1 MKAVH
6 SPRWIIIPPCPDRPD
21 WVSALQL
28 AAAEQ
33 GLTVADADA
42 GPATSDL
49 IVASDAAKA
58 LQAGVAPD
66 NLAVILSEIG
76 ILTPEVDSAPITDK
90 LHAAVRSSSELF
102 RRARQL
108 PVERV
113 FPAQAFDAGPVEILP
128 GLTLTRPAT
137 TASST
142 PRNRALGQAI
152 AIYADGQAHWR
163 GEIFN
168 YTSQTVRHEED
179 RTTIDLTGRPRFLIF
194 GPYVTMPAGR
204 WKAVIRLGFDQT
216 AARYQ
221 YRADW
226 GEQETYGSHIFR
238 PLREGVY
245 DLEMEFEWS
254 KPSACEMRLLVLEGA
269 FDGEVSFM
277 GVQLSRAD

>member
-1 MKAVH
+1 MKVAH

-28 AAAEQ
+28 AAAEK

-42 GPATSDL
+42 GLARGDL
-49 IVASDAAKA
+49 NISSDAAKA
-58 LQAGVAPD
+58 LKAGVEPD
-66 NLAVILSEIG
+66 NIAVILSEIG
-76 ILTPEVDSAPITDK
+76 ILAPEIDGAPVTDK
-90 LHAAVRSSSELF
+90 LHSAVRSASELS

-113 FPAQAFDAGPVEILP
+113 FPAQTFAAGPVEILP
-128 GLTLTRPAT
+128 GLTLTRPAPNAPS
-137 TASST
+137 TA
-142 PRNRALGQAI
+142 RNRALGQAV
-152 AIYADGQAHWR
+152 AIYTEGHAHWR

-168 YTSQTVRHEED
+168 YTSHTVRHEQD

-194 GPYVTMPAGR
+194 GPYVAMPAGR

-226 GEQETYGSHIFR
+226 GEQETYDSHIFR

-277 GVQLSRAD
+277 GVQVSRAY

>member
-1 MKAVH
+1 MH
-6 SPRWIIIPPCPDRPD
+6 SPRWIIIPPCPDRPE
-21 WVSALQL
+21 WIAALQL

-42 GPATSDL
+42 GPARGDL
-49 IVASDAAKA
+49 IVASNAAKA
-58 LQAGVAPD
+58 LQAKIEPD
-66 NLAVILSEIG
+66 SLAVILSDLG
-76 ILTPEVDSAPITDK
+76 ILPLEVDHAPDADR
-90 LHAAVRSSSELF
+90 LHAAVRSGSELF

-113 FPAQAFDAGPVEILP
+113 FPAQTFDAGPVEILP

-142 PRNRALGQAI
+142 PRNRALGQALT
-152 AIYADGQAHWR
+152 IYANGQAHWR

-168 YTSQTVRHEED
+168 YTSQTIQHDEE

-204 WKAVIRLGFDQT
+204 WKAIIRLGFDET

-245 DLEMEFEWS
+245 ELEMEYEWA

-277 GVQLSRAD
+277 GVQLNRSD